1 MVSPKHSPR
10 PGRRAGQVQRGKG
23 QSSIPQRLLQGGVGE
38 WFTVEE
44 RWPTISRQARA
55 AARSVPEILS
65 FFMTF

>member
-1 MVSPKHSPR
+1 MPVNQSLERSP
-10 PGRRAGQVQRGKG
+10 QL
-23 QSSIPQRLLQGGVGE
+23 LLQGGVGE

-65 FFMTF
+65 AFMTF